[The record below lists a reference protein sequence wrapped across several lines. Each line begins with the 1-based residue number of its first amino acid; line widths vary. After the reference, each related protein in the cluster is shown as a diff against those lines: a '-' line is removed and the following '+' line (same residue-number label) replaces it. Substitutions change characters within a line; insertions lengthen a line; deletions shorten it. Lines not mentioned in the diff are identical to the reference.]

1 MTHERAEAEAIRVL
15 KTAKCPSLSAES
27 ELTYQVGCDS
37 GSEIHFRIVGN
48 TAAGAFNQDWVSLDA
63 IRKALATAPGPQE
76 ITSSHL
82 RSLYAHRSVN
92 TPAFLLAA
100 LKREGLVRPS
110 STTRR
115 CHACADDAGFLA
127 ATKEWLAAGDA
138 PKAEIDKSPKG
149 KQAVAVTK
157 HVPSEATKSDPSEIN
172 KSVPESGTKSAP
184 SKVASS
190 APSKVASSVPSK
202 VASSAPSKVASSA
215 PPKVASGVP
224 SKAKPAVPRTGKQK
238 QPPKGKAR

>member
-1 MTHERAEAEAIRVL
+1 MKHETASNDPAIRVL

-63 IRKALATAPGPQE
+63 IRKALATAPSSQE

-82 RSLYAHRSVN
+82 HRLYAPRSVN

-100 LKREGLVRPS
+100 LKHEGLVRPS

-115 CHACADDAGFLA
+115 CHACADDAGFLT
-127 ATKEWLAAGDA
+127 ATKAWLAAGNV
-138 PKAEIDKSPKG
+138 PKAEGAKSPKG

-172 KSVPESGTKSAP
+172 KSVPGSGTKSAP

-190 APSKVASSVPSK
+190 APSKVT
-202 VASSAPSKVASSA
+202 
-215 PPKVASGVP
+215 SGVP